1 MILAGDIGG
10 TKTHLALFSS
20 QAALERSDDRPS
32 ERSTCSS
39 IYGAEAGNVGAP
51 SLTLARCE

>member
-39 IYGAEAGNVGAP
+39 IYGAEAETWP
-51 SLTLARCE
+51 SN